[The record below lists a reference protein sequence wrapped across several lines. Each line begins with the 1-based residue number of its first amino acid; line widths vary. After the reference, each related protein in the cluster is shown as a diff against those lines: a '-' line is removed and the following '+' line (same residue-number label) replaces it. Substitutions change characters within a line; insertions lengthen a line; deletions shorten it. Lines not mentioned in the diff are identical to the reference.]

1 MKVKNKGLTSF
12 RVSKDIFPYF
22 KMNSIF
28 KLRKLNKNFDNLVSI
43 FLGLS
48 VDKME
53 DCLKKQY
60 LEKISS

>member
-1 MKVKNKGLTSF
+1 
-12 RVSKDIFPYF
+12 
-22 KMNSIF
+22 MNSIF
-28 KLRKLNKNFDNLVSI
+28 KLRKLNKNFDNLVSM

>member
-1 MKVKNKGLTSF
+1 
-12 RVSKDIFPYF
+12 
-22 KMNSIF
+22 MNSIF
-28 KLRKLNKNFDNLVSI
+28 KLRKLNKNFDNLVSM

-48 VDKME
+48 GDKME